1 MQPTSET
8 ELARRTFI
16 VCHDDRGTLRVT
28 GPERLQWLQ
37 GLLTCDVKDLSP
49 GRAAYGLVLVKTGK
63 ILSDVI
69 VVATEDQVLL
79 STAAGRAGVVCE
91 HLDRLLVMEDA
102 EIVDVSAGYAWLAGY
117 GPVARSLLRSADTVL
132 GLSELPAGAG
142 SPGFVLA
149 VPRDGMEAT
158 ARQLARSGGAGT
170 HQATDAEWDGLR
182 IALGLP
188 RFGVDYD
195 ESHTPHQAG
204 LERLAVC
211 WSKGC
216 YVGQEVV
223 YKQDMRGKTRSRL
236 FVIELGC
243 EEVPASGT
251 EILAGDEPAR
261 VGEITSAAVDPES
274 GHVLAFAR
282 LKTAAVEA
290 GQLLTARGAPV
301 ALAHPTVPQ

>member
-1 MQPTSET
+1 MTSET
-8 ELARRTFI
+8 DPGQRTFI

-37 GLLTCDVKDLSP
+37 GVLTCDVEDLAL
-49 GRAAYGLVLVKTGK
+49 GRAAYGLVLTKTAK
-63 ILSDVI
+63 ISSDVV

-79 STAAGRAGVVCE
+79 STAPGRGGVVCE
-91 HLDRLLVMEDA
+91 HLDRMLVMEDA
-102 EIVDVSAGYAWLAGY
+102 EIVDVSAEYAWVAGY
-117 GPVARSLLRSADTVL
+117 GPGARNSLDSADTEL

-142 SPGFVLA
+142 APGFVLA
-149 VPRDGMEAT
+149 VPRREMAAT
-158 ARQLARSGGAGT
+158 ARELVRLAGPGAR
-170 HQATDAEWDGLR
+170 QSSQDEWEGLR

-195 ESHTPHQAG
+195 DAQTPHQAG

-223 YKQDMRGKTRSRL
+223 CKQDMRGKTRSRL
-236 FVIELGC
+236 FVIQLDGD
-243 EEVPASGT
+243 EVPRAGT
-251 EILAGDEPAR
+251 EILAGDER
-261 VGEITSAAVDPES
+261 TIVGEITSAAIEPES

-290 GQLLTARGAPV
+290 GQPLTARGTPV
-301 ALAHPTVPQ
+301 VLAQPTARQ